1 MYHIWEVC
9 PAEVISPQGRPFN
22 ISLEW
27 LNVKPLDI
35 KAMMAMIKDEPEDK
49 YIPVLKPVLLQAL
62 TEIKQLRRKNSQLGG
77 KVARLRSLKR
87 KTFRKKAYFD
97 RGEIMVEKLTANV
110 IKKYIVDKNQP
121 VIAADFKAKGRELV
135 KRFGVTVPEAIDIL
149 NNRNILEILCKYE
162 DAVG

>member
-1 MYHIWEVC
+1 M
-9 PAEVISPQGRPFN
+9 
-22 ISLEW
+22 
-27 LNVKPLDI
+27 KPLDI

-87 KTFRKKAYFD
+87 KTFRKKVYFD